1 MNFVCGAFWVVSPSH
16 SDPQDWSISTH
27 LALKQWLSGVQCDP
41 TPLHESVGSVC
52 RALCCHKW
60 RKEDALGSLCLESG
74 MQPNTVNVQCEEFP
88 QGGVTVL
95 RWETALDTYSKA
107 GKVLGTARCD
117 YEESGTSLTGNT
129 PILSLWLYVIY
140 REQFPNKQPGTI
152 LKF

>member
-16 SDPQDWSISTH
+16 SDPRDWSISTH

-74 MQPNTVNVQCEEFP
+74 MQPNTVNAQCEEFP
-88 QGGVTVL
+88 REGSQYWGEKLHWTLTLRLGRFWEQPDVTTKNQAPL
-95 RWETALDTYSKA
+95 WQETPPSYHFDCMWFIESNFQINN
-107 GKVLGTARCD
+107 LG
-117 YEESGTSLTGNT
+117 L
-129 PILSLWLYVIY
+129 
-140 REQFPNKQPGTI
+140 F
-152 LKF
+152 